1 MNLDALIVPFDRAL
15 RTLFAPATS
24 VRQVPGEHL
33 DAAPLAEPERDLSAG
48 LMRVNH
54 TGEVCAQALY
64 EGQMLT
70 ARDERV
76 RALLARAARE
86 ETEHLAWTE
95 RRLEELGARRSVLDP
110 LFYAGSFAL
119 GAAAGALG
127 DRWSLGFLAETERQ
141 VEQHLSG
148 HADLLP
154 ASDAKSRAVVEQMRA
169 DEVGHALAAQ
179 REGAAELPLPVRL
192 AMRLAGRVMTST
204 TRWI

>member
-24 VRQVPGEHL
+24 VRPVPGDQL
-33 DAAPLAEPERDLSAG
+33 DPVPLAQPERNLSGA

-70 ARDERV
+70 AREERV

-95 RRLEELGARRSVLDP
+95 QRLEELGGRKSFLDP

-127 DRWSLGFLAETERQ
+127 DRWSLGFLTETERQ
-141 VEQHLSG
+141 VEQHLSS
-148 HADLLP
+148 HADMLP
-154 ASDAKSRAVVEQMRA
+154 ANDAKSRAVVEQMRV

-204 TRWI
+204 TRWV